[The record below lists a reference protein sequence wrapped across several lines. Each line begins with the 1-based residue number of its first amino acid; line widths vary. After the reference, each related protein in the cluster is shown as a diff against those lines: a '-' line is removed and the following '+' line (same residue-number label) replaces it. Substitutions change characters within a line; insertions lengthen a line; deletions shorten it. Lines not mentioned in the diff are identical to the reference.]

1 MFHLKI
7 FRFEF
12 SMGFEGLVSLKK
24 IAKKEI
30 NTISVEMGKNF
41 RLLK

>member
-1 MFHLKI
+1 
-7 FRFEF
+7 
-12 SMGFEGLVSLKK
+12 MGFEGLVKYQK

-30 NTISVEMGKNF
+30 NIISVEMSKNF

>member
-1 MFHLKI
+1 
-7 FRFEF
+7 
-12 SMGFEGLVSLKK
+12 MGFEGLVKYQK

-30 NTISVEMGKNF
+30 NIISVEMGKNF